1 MLLDEIRLKNFRQ
14 YYQEQ
19 TIQFSKSSH
28 RNVTVIHG
36 ENGSGKTALL
46 NAFSWCFYGKLDL
59 PNSEYII
66 NEHAIKEAN
75 PNSDVECSITINFS
89 EHEKKYTL
97 TRRIIARKG
106 DNGKVFYGEPEI
118 KLDYKREGNSETI
131 SNPTDEINRIIPEN
145 LRTYF
150 FFDGERIDNL
160 SKDNSTGEI
169 KNAIKNIM
177 GLEILE
183 RAIKHTGDAST
194 RFRSELKNYG
204 DSKTIHLIEE
214 IEKLENEKTNLQNRR
229 ELLVN
234 NLEVTKKQM
243 REIENKLKFIEGS
256 QKLQHEKELKDDE
269 LEQVQIELKK
279 LQKEIL
285 ETVSKN
291 GYLAFSY
298 SPVNSSEIIVKEKEV
313 EGFGIPGIR
322 SSAFIDD
329 LIERGICICGVE
341 IKEDSSHYQHLL
353 KIKEYLP
360 PQSLDS
366 AIINFKSGIKIV
378 KDGRQRFYE
387 SLKELKQKEIKLQS
401 NERKLNDEI
410 KEIKSKL
417 NEKDSEE
424 ISSLVAKLEK
434 LELVQSNTDREIG
447 GIEHELKQI
456 SSQLHDKEKE
466 QKKINSIADKSQTA
480 QRRIDA
486 CQTLVK
492 TMEDIYNIRE
502 KLVRVQLQERIT
514 EVYKQFLRKGYE
526 IRLSDQYELNVYNQN
541 NSRVG
546 MSQGERQITSLSF
559 IGAIVD
565 LAREQFNKEIKSTF
579 EEGGI
584 YPLVMDSPFG
594 ALDSDHRER
603 IARGIHKLSDQVI
616 VIVSTSQWRGEV
628 EGQMKELIG
637 KEYQLKY
644 NDPRINKEQPYEY
657 TVAVEVI

>member
-1 MLLDEIRLKNFRQ
+1 MLLHEIKLKNFRQ

-19 TIQFSKSSH
+19 RIEFSRSSS

-59 PNSEYII
+59 PNAKDII
-66 NEHAIKEAN
+66 NEHAVKVGEPNKE
-75 PNSDVECSITINFS
+75 VECSVTIKFS
-89 EHEKKYTL
+89 DHDKMYNLK
-97 TRRIIARKG
+97 RRVVARK
-106 DNGKVFYGEPEI
+106 DRNGVIYYGEPEVF
-118 KLDYKREGNSETI
+118 LDYKRDGNLETI
-131 SNPTDEINRIIPEN
+131 SNPTDEINRILPEN

-160 SKDNSTGEI
+160 SKDNSSGEI
-169 KNAIKNIM
+169 KNAIKKIM

-204 DSKTIHLIEE
+204 DPETINLIEE
-214 IEKLENEKTNLQNRR
+214 IERLEKEIEEFKNRR
-229 ELLVN
+229 ELQVN
-234 NLEVTKKQM
+234 NLEVTKKHIK
-243 REIENKLKFIEGS
+243 ETENKLKFIEGS
-256 QKLQHEKELKDDE
+256 QQLQKEKEQKDDE
-269 LEQVQIELKK
+269 LDQVQTDLKK
-279 LQKEIL
+279 VQKEIK
-285 ETVSKN
+285 ETVSKY

-298 SPVNSSEIIVKEKEV
+298 TAINQSEKVINEKES

-322 SSAFIDD
+322 SSSFIDD
-329 LIERGICICGVE
+329 LIERGKCICGVE
-341 IKEDSSHYQHLL
+341 IKEDSTHYEHLL
-353 KIKEYLP
+353 KIKEFLP

-378 KDGRQRFYE
+378 KDARQKFYE
-387 SLKELKQKEIKLQS
+387 QLKELKQKEIKLQGG
-401 NERKLNDEI
+401 ERRLREEI
-410 KEIKSKL
+410 NEIKSQL

-424 ISSLVAKLEK
+424 ISGLVSKLEK
-434 LELVQSNTDREIG
+434 LEETQSQTEREIG
-447 GIEHELKQI
+447 GIDLKI
-456 SSQLHDKEKE
+456 KQLSAQLAEKEKE
-466 QKKINSIADKSQTA
+466 QKKVSTIANKA
-480 QRRIDA
+480 QLAQKRIDA
-486 CQTLVK
+486 CQTLIK
-492 TMEDIYNIRE
+492 TMEDIYYIRE
-502 KLVRVQLQERIT
+502 GLVREQLQERIT
-514 EVYKQFLRKGYE
+514 QVYKQFLRKGYE
-526 IRLSDQYELNVYNQN
+526 ITLSDKYELNVVNQN
-541 NSRVG
+541 NNKVG

-565 LAREQFNKEIKSTF
+565 LAREQFKKEIKSAF

-603 IARGIHKLSDQVI
+603 IAKGIHKLSDQVI

-637 KEYQLKY
+637 KEYHLKY
-644 NDPRINKEQPYEY
+644 NDPRINKNQPYEF
-657 TVAVEVI
+657 TEAIEVK